1 MAEFTIPD
9 PLSSAPSVTIT
20 AEPIRG
26 IALELMVNVAP
37 MMESGADLAA
47 AVLHELP
54 FGEGV
59 VHLLGQIKDIMDVSA
74 RPRTEDRGGL
84 PHAVQ

>member
-9 PLSSAPSVTIT
+9 PSVTIT

-37 MMESGADLAA
+37 LMESGADLIAA
-47 AVLHELP
+47 GLHELP

-59 VHLLGQIKDIMDVSA
+59 IHLLGEIKDIMDVS
-74 RPRTEDRGGL
+74 E
-84 PHAVQ
+84 